1 MRGALLAVVALTAL
15 AAASC
20 GYADPY
26 VTSGPVANESPA
38 PPPSPSP
45 SPGADDFYSGA
56 GLPVVT
62 YPDGLKIIDL
72 NVGTGAVAVSGK
84 SVTMQY
90 TGWLS
95 SGPPPFDS
103 SRQPGRSPIVF
114 TLNATPEQVILGWDE
129 GIAGMKVGGK
139 RKLILPPDL
148 GYGAAGSTDPNT
160 GTTVI
165 PPNAILVFEVEL
177 MKVAAPPKPSPSP
190 KPTPIPS
197 PTPSPSAT
205 PSKTP

>member
-1 MRGALLAVVALTAL
+1 
-15 AAASC
+15 
-20 GYADPY
+20 
-26 VTSGPVANESPA
+26 
-38 PPPSPSP
+38 
-45 SPGADDFYSGA
+45 
-56 GLPVVT
+56 VVT

-148 GYGAAGSTDPNT
+148 GYGASGQTDPNS
-160 GTTVI
+160 GATVI

-190 KPTPIPS
+190 KPPPS